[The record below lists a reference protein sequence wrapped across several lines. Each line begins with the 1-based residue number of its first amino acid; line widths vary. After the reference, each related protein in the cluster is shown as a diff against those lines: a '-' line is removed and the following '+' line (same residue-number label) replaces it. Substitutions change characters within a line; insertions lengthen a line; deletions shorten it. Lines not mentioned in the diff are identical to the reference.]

1 MSRHFNK
8 NIKKIQPKTRGFA
21 FKISKNPS
29 FLPPKSY
36 YIGLSLRKPTRFLRI
51 LLYNLKQF
59 PLYRHLKLLTK
70 I

>member
-36 YIGLSLRKPTRFLRI
+36 YIGLSLRKCIYIFAYPALQPKTIPTI
-51 LLYNLKQF
+51 
-59 PLYRHLKLLTK
+59 
-70 I
+70 